1 MVVLDV
7 SSRRAA
13 RRRAAVRAVVLL
25 ACGVASGHRPGT
37 CDPVR
42 AATPDGAATINSERA
57 GDPLPAETARAA
69 VATRVAMEITLLAS
83 EPVIVN
89 PIAATVDAAGR
100 LLVAENLTYAERPL
114 RTDTR
119 WRDRVTLVE
128 DADGDGVA
136 ERHAVLVDGLVGL
149 TGLTVG
155 RGGLWLL
162 CPPRLLFIPAGD
174 RPPDGWPAD
183 PSPTDASARAD
194 RAETVLDGFTV
205 SEGSHHTFAN
215 GLSWGPDGW
224 LYGRCGASSPGA
236 IGPPGVAAAARVPLR
251 GGMWRYHPERKVFEA
266 VCHGTTNP
274 WGHDWDDRGEGFFVN
289 TVNGHLW
296 RLLPGAHY
304 ARSHTV
310 EPHPFVTDPLP
321 PHADHE
327 HFDASR
333 HWTESRDGRADAH
346 GGGHAHAG
354 CVVVP
359 DEPGWPDDLRG
370 RLLTLNL
377 HGRRINVDRL
387 DHTPQGIVG
396 RHEADLALFG
406 DPFFRGIDI
415 VELPHRALAILD
427 WSDTGECHEATGVHR
442 TSGRVFCLAV
452 PGAVRAPLRDLA
464 TLSTDDLVG
473 LLMADRWQA
482 RMALRL
488 LADRRAATPDRPLP
502 ATARAA
508 LERLLDDGATT
519 TLRLRGL
526 WGLWATGALATG
538 RLLPLLDDAEPAI
551 RVWAIRLLSDAWPLD
566 FATGEQPP
574 RTAAPAAVAVERL
587 VHHAA
592 AERDPEVRL
601 ALATVLQRLPP
612 RARAPLAAAL
622 VDHVEDS
629 AAGAAPAT
637 ADDAPPGR
645 ALDVRG
651 QSPLW
656 PLSTQAT
663 AGNAEGFP
671 GRRRP
676 HPAADHFFHGPG
688 ADHHDLGAMVWF
700 GLLPAI
706 PADPGGA
713 VAVWKAAVVPW
724 ADRAHWPGL
733 RRDIVRRA
741 TGGDAAATLSALLA
755 AAADEG
761 PAGIDDC
768 LAGLRAGWTGRR
780 RALPPAGW
788 ERFHAA
794 AVAAAADADEPLAVP
809 IGENVA
815 ALEALFGLPGA
826 DERLSR
832 LVLDDSLPAARR
844 AAALA
849 ALTDSRGAGLSA
861 TSAAVLTVPGLGA
874 AALRGLAVA
883 GEPAGAERIVADY
896 ARLDPV
902 TRAGALMALVSRREW
917 AAALASAVE
926 TGRIAAADVGP
937 DVVRQVRALRDGTLA
952 RRLEAAV
959 TARPSASG
967 RVSID
972 TRRAR
977 LTPAVLAAADSA
989 AGRRLWER
997 LCATCHR
1004 LHGDGGALGPDLTG
1018 AGRHDL
1024 DYLLANVV
1032 TPSAVVS
1039 PDYRLRQAILDDGR
1053 VVAGLLERRTADAV
1067 VLRTAAGRETLPA
1080 DEIEELR
1087 DAGVS
1092 LMPEGLLDGLTDDE
1106 VRDLIAYL
1114 MAG

>member
-13 RRRAAVRAVVLL
+13 RRRAAVRAVLLL

-37 CDPVR
+37 VDPVR

-57 GDPLPAETARAA
+57 GDPLPPEAARAA
-69 VATRVAMEITLLAS
+69 VATRVAMKITLLAS

-136 ERHAVLVDGLVGL
+136 EHHAVLVDGLVGL

-183 PSPTDASARAD
+183 PSPTFASARAD

-359 DEPGWPDDLRG
+359 DEPGWPEDLRG

-442 TSGRVFCLAV
+442 TSGRVFRLAV
-452 PGAVRAPLRDLA
+452 PGATRAPLRDLA

-473 LLMADRWQA
+473 LLTADRWQA

-488 LADRRAATPDRPLP
+488 LADRHAATPDRPLP

-508 LERLLDDGATT
+508 LGRLLDDGATT

-526 WGLWATGALATG
+526 WGLWATGALPTG

-566 FATGEQPP
+566 FATGEEPP

-587 VHHAA
+587 VNHAA

-622 VDHVEDS
+622 VDHVEES
-629 AAGAAPAT
+629 AAADGDGAAAEPPA
-637 ADDAPPGR
+637 PQ
-645 ALDVRG
+645 ALG
-651 QSPLW
+651 
-656 PLSTQAT
+656 
-663 AGNAEGFP
+663 G
-671 GRRRP
+671 
-676 HPAADHFFHGPG
+676 
-688 ADHHDLGAMVWF
+688 DHHDLGAMVWF

-706 PADPGGA
+706 PADPGGS
-713 VAVWKAAVVPW
+713 VAVWEAAVVPG
-724 ADRAHWPGL
+724 ADRAHWQGL

-741 TGGDAAATLSALLA
+741 TGGDAAATLSALLD

-780 RALPPAGW
+780 RAVPPAGW
-788 ERFHAA
+788 DRFHAA

-826 DERLSR
+826 DERLGR

-861 TSAAVLTVPGLGA
+861 TSAAVLTVPGLEA
-874 AALRGLAVA
+874 AALRGLAMA
-883 GEPAGAERIVADY
+883 GEPAGAERIVAAY
-896 ARLDPV
+896 SRLDPV
-902 TRAGALMALVSRREW
+902 TRAGALTALVSRRDW
-917 AAALASAVE
+917 AATLASAVE

-937 DVVRQVRALRDGTLA
+937 DVVRQVRALRDGALA

-959 TARPSASG
+959 ASRPSASG

-972 TRRAR
+972 ARRAR
-977 LTPAVLAAADSA
+977 LTPAALAAADSA

-1004 LHGDGGALGPDLTG
+1004 LHGDGGTLGPDLTG

-1039 PDYRLRQAILDDGR
+1039 PDYRLRQAVLDDGR
-1053 VVAGLLERRTADAV
+1053 VIAGLLERRTADAV

-1106 VRDLIAYL
+1106 VRDLVAYL

>member
-1 MVVLDV
+1 MVSFRDR
-7 SSRRAA
+7 SRH
-13 RRRAAVRAVVLL
+13 AVRPT
-25 ACGVASGHRPGT
+25 PG
-37 CDPVR
+37 VR
-42 AATPDGAATINSERA
+42 AALLLALGIVSCGRPGPVEWGVAAEPDAPAIENSERA
-57 GDPLPAETARAA
+57 GEPLPAEAARAA
-69 VATRVAMEITLLAS
+69 VATRVAMEVTLLAS
-83 EPVIVN
+83 EPAIVN

-136 ERHAVLVDGLVGL
+136 ERHALLVDGLVGL

-174 RPPDGWPAD
+174 RPPVGWPAESSAAD
-183 PSPTDASARAD
+183 HAARAA

-205 SEGSHHTFAN
+205 SDGSHHTFAN

-236 IGPPGVAAAARVPLR
+236 IGPPESAAAARVPLR
-251 GGMWRYHPERKVFEA
+251 GGIWRYHPERKVFEA

-274 WGHDWDDRGEGFFVN
+274 WGHDWDDLGEGFFVN

-370 RLLTLNL
+370 RLLTLNF

-387 DHTPQGIVG
+387 DRTPQGIVG
-396 RHEADLALFG
+396 RHEPDLAFFP

-442 TSGRVFCLAV
+442 TSGRVFRLTV
-452 PGAVRAPLRDLA
+452 PGDRPAPLGDLD
-464 TLSTDDLVG
+464 TLSTDALVG
-473 LLMADRWQA
+473 RLAADRWQA

-488 LADRRAATPDRPLP
+488 LADRHAAAPGRPLP

-508 LERLLDDGATT
+508 LGRLLDDGATT
-519 TLRLRGL
+519 GLRLRGL

-551 RVWAIRLLSDAWPLD
+551 RAWAIRLLSDAWPLD

-574 RTAAPAAVAVERL
+574 RTIAPAAVAVERL
-587 VHHAA
+587 VNHAA
-592 AERDPEVRL
+592 VERDPEVRL

-629 AAGAAPAT
+629 AAGAAPVT
-637 ADDAPPGR
+637 ADDAPPGQ
-645 ALDVRG
+645 ALG
-651 QSPLW
+651 
-656 PLSTQAT
+656 
-663 AGNAEGFP
+663 E
-671 GRRRP
+671 
-676 HPAADHFFHGPG
+676 
-688 ADHHDLGAMVWF
+688 DHHDLGAMVWF

-706 PADPGGA
+706 PVDPGGS
-713 VAVWKAAVVPW
+713 VAVWEAAAVPG

-741 TGGDAAATLSALLA
+741 TAGDAAATLTALLE
-755 AAADEG
+755 AAADDG

-768 LAGLRAGWTGRR
+768 LTGLRAGWTGRR
-780 RALPPAGW
+780 HAVPPAGW

-794 AVAAAADADEPLAVP
+794 AVAVAADADEPLAVP

-826 DERLSR
+826 DERLGR

-849 ALTDSRGAGLSA
+849 ALTDSRGTGLSA
-861 TSAAVLTVPGLGA
+861 ISAAVLTVPGLEA

-883 GEPAGAERIVADY
+883 GEPTGAERIVAAY

-902 TRAGALMALVSRREW
+902 TRAGALTTLVSRHDW
-917 AAALASAVE
+917 AATLASAVE
-926 TGRIAAADVGP
+926 SGRITAADVGP
-937 DVVRQVRALRDGTLA
+937 DVVRQVRVLRDGALA

-959 TARPSASG
+959 ATPAGASG

-972 TRRAR
+972 ARRAR
-977 LTPAVLAAADSA
+977 LTPAALAAADSA

-1004 LHGDGGALGPDLTG
+1004 LHGAGGTLGPDLTG

-1024 DYLLANVV
+1024 DSLLANVV

-1039 PDYRLRQAILDDGR
+1039 PDYRLRQAVLDDGR
-1053 VVAGLLERRTADAV
+1053 VVSGLLERRTADAV
-1067 VLRTAAGRETLPA
+1067 VFRTAAGRETLPA

-1106 VRDLIAYL
+1106 VRDLVAYL